1 MDGRILITGGGGLLA
16 RSLARLLQAAEL
28 LAPPR
33 CDLDITDRAAIDR
46 VLASWEPRTVINC
59 AAMTAVDT
67 CESRAADAHAANA
80 KGPANLANLCG
91 GRGIRLIHF
100 STDYVFAGDLDR
112 PYHEQD
118 IPAPRTVYGQ
128 SKLAGE
134 EAVRAHCPDHLIS
147 RIAWLY
153 GPGGPSF
160 LHTMLRLGREAGPA
174 LAVVDDQIGNPTS
187 TDAVAAALLPLLDHP
202 LRGTVHLT
210 CEGEVTW
217 YGFAQ
222 AIFARC
228 GLTRGLRPCT
238 TAEYPRPAPRP
249 ANSRLDK
256 RALRQARLPAM
267 PTWQESLDRF
277 LSEFPHG

>member
-1 MDGRILITGGGGLLA
+1 MGRRILITGGGGMLA
-16 RSLARLLQAAEL
+16 RTLVRRLGDAEL
-28 LAPPR
+28 LAPLR
-33 CDLDITDRAAIDR
+33 RDLDITDAAAVDQLIATLR
-46 VLASWEPRTVINC
+46 PHTVINC
-59 AAMTAVDT
+59 AAMTAVDA
-67 CESRAADAHAANA
+67 CENQVERAFAANA
-80 KGPANLANLCG
+80 AGPTNLAQICSRHG
-91 GRGIRLIHF
+91 TRLVHL

-112 PYHEQD
+112 PYHELDQ
-118 IPAPRTVYGQ
+118 PAPRTVYGR

-134 EAVRAHCPDHLIS
+134 EAVRTHCSDHLIA
-147 RIAWLY
+147 RVAWLY

-160 LHTMLRLGREAGPA
+160 LHTMLRLGSENGPA
-174 LAVVDDQIGNPTS
+174 LTVVDDQIGNPTS

-210 CEGEVTW
+210 CEDETSW
-217 YGFAQ
+217 FGFAQ

-238 TAEYPRPAPRP
+238 TAEFPRPAPRP

-256 RALRQARLPAM
+256 QALRQAGLPPM